1 MLIAEILENSPFLN
15 LGLSD
20 QGEEGNFR
28 WLSDSSDVTYS
39 NWGKNEPNNTGGKQ
53 DCVQLWVYRN
63 HQWDDQQCSRTSN
76 KKGRKTTPIVA
87 LCQK

>member
-1 MLIAEILENSPFLN
+1 MRIVQIFENSPLLN

-53 DCVQLWVYRN
+53 GATVITGILICI
-63 HQWDDQQCSRTSN
+63 
-76 KKGRKTTPIVA
+76 G
-87 LCQK
+87 